1 MPARIHKS
9 PFRDLNLVQDDLLSF
24 LLSNSRNTP
33 ADKPLFVDAIS
44 GESYTYAET
53 IRRTKSL
60 AHGLRQLGVKPGDI
74 VGVFSPNS
82 IDYPIICYA
91 ILGCGAIISPMNA
104 ALTVTEV
111 LHQLTVSGAQY
122 IIAHE
127 TLIDTARTA
136 AAKGTKV
143 RHILRDRVRSAP
155 RAGDE
160 IVAHELATTCPS
172 TEPLVSVPK
181 ERLATQ
187 PAFICFSSGTTGAAK
202 GVEISHN
209 NVTANIQQWQEL
221 YYSEVAPSPTA
232 VAFLP
237 FSHIYAINAIIC
249 GGLYRGTT
257 MVVLPRFDLDVYL
270 RSIQDYKPDEL
281 HLVPPIALMLWKDPR
296 FAKYDLSSVRRIM
309 SAAAPLSAE
318 LGEAVEKRF
327 KDAYGT
333 TVHCHQ
339 GWGLT
344 ETSPAVTG
352 IHTSHWHMR
361 RTVGCVGPN
370 MEIRLVDN
378 DTGEDVTDWAQ
389 QGEVWVRGPNVVIG
403 YYGNEEATKESFH
416 IDEEGRRWF
425 KTGDI
430 ATIDADGFVV
440 IRDRIKEMIKYKGL
454 QVIPSELEG
463 KLLQHP
469 HVEDCGV
476 TALWDESQATE
487 LPVGFVVLKASALG
501 ADATPKSV
509 VDGIHAWLNERVA
522 NHKKLRGGIR
532 VVDAIPKSP
541 SGKILRRVL
550 KDSLKAKPTASKL

>member
-24 LLSNSRNTP
+24 LLSNSRNHP

-74 VGVFSPNS
+74 VGV
-82 IDYPIICYA
+82 
-91 ILGCGAIISPMNA
+91 
-104 ALTVTEV
+104 

-136 AAKGTKV
+136 AAKGTKL
-143 RHILRDRVRSAP
+143 RHILRDR
-155 RAGDE
+155 
-160 IVAHELATTCPS
+160 LATTCPS

-270 RSIQDYKPDEL
+270 RSIQNYKPDEL
-281 HLVPPIALMLWKDPR
+281 HLR
-296 FAKYDLSSVRRIM
+296 
-309 SAAAPLSAE
+309 APHHVGCGALSAE
-318 LGEAVEKRF
+318 LGDAVEKRF

-416 IDEEGRRWF
+416 VDEEGRRWF

-469 HVEDCGV
+469 TSR
-476 TALWDESQATE
+476 TA
-487 LPVGFVVLKASALG
+487 ASPRS
-501 ADATPKSV
+501 DATPKSV